1 MGVNGRTW
9 YEKVRVDGR
18 MREYVNE
25 KKKKKTLKWVILRYS

>member
-25 KKKKKTLKWVILRYS
+25 NKKKTLKWVILRYT